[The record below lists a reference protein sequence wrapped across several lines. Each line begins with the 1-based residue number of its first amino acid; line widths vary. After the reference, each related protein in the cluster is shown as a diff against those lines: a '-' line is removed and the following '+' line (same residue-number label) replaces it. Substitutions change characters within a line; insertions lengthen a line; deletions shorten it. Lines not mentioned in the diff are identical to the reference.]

1 MLVEPNQTPYDLHF
15 RLFGTPVRVHPLFW
29 LFSAILGW
37 SVMDQANGLDNLI
50 YLFIWVVCC
59 FLSILL
65 HEFGHVWMGAL
76 FGSRDSYIVLYSFGG
91 LAYGSRDVRERWQ
104 RIAVSLAG
112 PGIQLALYGLIRL
125 WLRSLSVDTIVRIPE
140 RALFMIG
147 IMLTINLVWPL
158 FNLLPVWP
166 LDGGM
171 VARDVCTGLSPR
183 GGLQF
188 SLGLSTLLAAFIAI
202 HAVIGDRSPAHAI
215 PYLPTGLWIA
225 LLFGML
231 AIQSWQLLQQA
242 RLWQPPP
249 PVERL
254 PWEDDADAWKRR

>member
-1 MLVEPNQTPYDLHF
+1 MLLEPNQTNYDLKF

-37 SVMDQANGLDNLI
+37 DVINQPDGFL
-50 YLFIWVVCC
+50 YLVIWIICC

-76 FGSRDSYIVLYSFGG
+76 LGSRDSYIVLYSFGG
-91 LAYGSRDVRERWQ
+91 LAVGSRDMAGRWQ

-125 WLRSLSVDTIVRIPE
+125 WLRTLSLETLLRIPE
-140 RALFMIG
+140 RGIFMIG
-147 IMLTINLVWPL
+147 EMLTINLIWPL

-171 VARDVCTGLSPR
+171 VARDVAIGVSPR
-183 GGLQF
+183 SGLQF

-202 HAVIGDRSPAHAI
+202 HAVIGERSPAHAI
-215 PYLPTGLWIA
+215 PYLPTGMWITI
-225 LLFGML
+225 LFGML
-231 AIQSWQLLQQA
+231 ALQSWQLWQQA
-242 RLWQPPP
+242 RLWRPPP